1 MGLAVSPYGRYCPS
15 NIVSDCVGNS
25 GRHGGVGRVPCH
37 GQHASVGP
45 TMQSIVGVF
54 LLAAFM
60 AARRIRPTLAG
71 VSAAGRR
78 DSHAAEHEVFTGGE
92 FAAHGRH
99 EVSVAQVGGRLT
111 ATAELCSASA
121 VSPHRRPTRPPPAA
135 SGHNR
140 P

>member
-1 MGLAVSPYGRYCPS
+1 MGDTVHQTLFPTVSETVADTAELAVCLATA
-15 NIVSDCVGNS
+15 NTQVSDRQCKALS
-25 GRHGGVGRVPCH
+25 AYSYWRPLW
-37 GQHASVGP
+37 P
-45 TMQSIVGVF
+45 PE
-54 LLAAFM
+54 
-60 AARRIRPTLAG
+60 RIRPTLAG

-99 EVSVAQVGGRLT
+99 ENSVAQVGGRLT